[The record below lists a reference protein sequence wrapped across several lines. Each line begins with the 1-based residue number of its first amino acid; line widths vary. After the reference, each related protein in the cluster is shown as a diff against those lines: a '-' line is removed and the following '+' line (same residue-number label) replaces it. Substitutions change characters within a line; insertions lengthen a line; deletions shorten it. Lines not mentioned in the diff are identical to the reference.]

1 MRSVGS
7 AFIFL
12 ILLSMNI
19 FSQGPKELAEIWDK
33 DHITT
38 IDPSNVRHVDLLKY
52 LDELKRLGIKVE
64 QVGSSNANRA
74 IYQAE
79 FGTGPLK
86 VFMWSQMHGDEPTA
100 TSALMDMFAFF
111 ASNRDLPWVKKI
123 SETMTIRIVP
133 MLNPDG
139 TEAFQR
145 RNLQGIDINRDAIDL
160 ATPEARVLK
169 RLRDDWSPSIGF
181 NLHNQRSLTSIG
193 NTNKQA
199 AISLL
204 VVYGDAAKTTDEGFE
219 RNKRVAAAMVDAIE
233 KLIPGH
239 VGRYG
244 DEYTPT
250 AFGDRFSGWGTPV
263 ILVETGSLYGK
274 SEMFLVKVNFVAFIT
289 ALNSLATG
297 SEKTQNPQPYLSLIE
312 NGSGAI
318 YNFIFRRANI
328 IRSPSSPSGFQADI
342 GVNTERRRA
351 NQWSPNFIR
360 EVGDL
365 TKASG
370 LEEFDASAFNVIQRF
385 GRTIVGELG
394 ELFFYRKERTVDFRS
409 DDLERQFPPDAI
421 FSGGRWISGKGVVP
435 LIVR

>member
-1 MRSVGS
+1 
-7 AFIFL
+7 
-12 ILLSMNI
+12 MNI

-123 SETMTIRIVP
+123 AETMTIRIVP

-370 LEEFDASAFNVIQRF
+370 LEEYDASAFNVIQRF

-435 LIVR
+435 LIVH

>member
-1 MRSVGS
+1 
-7 AFIFL
+7 
-12 ILLSMNI
+12 MNI

>member
-1 MRSVGS
+1 
-7 AFIFL
+7 
-12 ILLSMNI
+12 MNI

-370 LEEFDASAFNVIQRF
+370 LEEYDASAFNVIQRF

-435 LIVR
+435 LIVH

>member
-1 MRSVGS
+1 
-7 AFIFL
+7 
-12 ILLSMNI
+12 MNI

-123 SETMTIRIVP
+123 AETMTIRIVP

>member
-1 MRSVGS
+1 
-7 AFIFL
+7 
-12 ILLSMNI
+12 MNI

-52 LDELKRLGIKVE
+52 LDELKRVGIKVE